1 MKKLLSCLAIAFVLG
16 LPAAPHVM
24 AQEEQQQRKTRKTP
38 ALREKVYKQLEEAQT
53 LGESEQFGQAIS
65 VLDKLSRQDDLN
77 SYEKAQMYNF
87 YAFIY
92 FQQERFQ
99 DAIRAYENVR
109 AQPDLPEAMETQA
122 IYALGQLYFTVENYP
137 KAIELLERWFQSAT
151 NPGPGPYVFLSQA
164 YYQQKQ
170 FRKALPPLDKAMAL
184 AREKGQP
191 IKENWLLLKRVYHYE
206 LKEYEKVAEVLNTL
220 IARFP
225 KREYWNQLSAVYG
238 ELGDN
243 KRQLAVLELADMQ
256 GYLDRSQDLRN
267 LSQLYMMNGDPLRG
281 AKTLEKAMSD
291 GIVETD
297 LANLRLLAQAWGA
310 AREDEKA
317 LPVLERA
324 AGLAPDGKLD
334 LRIAYSY
341 INIDEYDKAA
351 AAAREAIRKGG
362 LRSEG
367 EARILLGTALF
378 NADKLGDAKQA
389 FRTAEAGREGK
400 RARQWLSHIAKEEAR
415 REELRRVKAA
425 GAEARKKLAEEQQQ
439 GDAAGGG

>member
-1 MKKLLSCLAIAFVLG
+1 
-16 LPAAPHVM
+16 
-24 AQEEQQQRKTRKTP
+24 
-38 ALREKVYKQLEEAQT
+38 
-53 LGESEQFGQAIS
+53 
-65 VLDKLSRQDDLN
+65 
-77 SYEKAQMYNF
+77 
-87 YAFIY
+87 
-92 FQQERFQ
+92 
-99 DAIRAYENVR
+99 
-109 AQPDLPEAMETQA
+109 
-122 IYALGQLYFTVENYP
+122 
-137 KAIELLERWFQSAT
+137 
-151 NPGPGPYVFLSQA
+151 
-164 YYQQKQ
+164 
-170 FRKALPPLDKAMAL
+170 MAL
-184 AREKGQP
+184 AREKGQE

-281 AKTLEKAMSD
+281 AQTLEKAMSD
-291 GIVETD
+291 GIVETN

-351 AAAREAIRKGG
+351 AAAAVPDELALLSAPIGNRSMVEDRIEVYRRAGVDA
-362 LRSEG
+362 LRIAPTGRTLTEQIDHL
-367 EARILLGTALF
+367 EMVADLLAT
-378 NADKLGDAKQA
+378 DPTPSD
-389 FRTAEAGREGK
+389 
-400 RARQWLSHIAKEEAR
+400 
-415 REELRRVKAA
+415 
-425 GAEARKKLAEEQQQ
+425 
-439 GDAAGGG
+439 